1 MVSEVPQY
9 PFSASEFAR
18 VGYFET
24 KGVCQS
30 VHGREQEADID
41 RLAQSRVAYAGS
53 PRQSYILRADGFW
66 SERQLFQER
75 KRPANLCANGRRPP
89 IRQHRL
95 DGSAVSQSQGL
106 HRDRG
111 VAGHSIAAAV
121 QVRNV

>member
-18 VGYFET
+18 VGYFEA
-24 KGVCQS
+24 KGVCQP

-75 KRPANLCANGRRPP
+75 KRPANLRADRRSAP
-89 IRQHRL
+89 IRQHCL
-95 DGSAVSQSQGL
+95 DSNALSQSQCL

-111 VAGHSIAAAV
+111 VAGNSITTAI
-121 QVRNV
+121 